1 MIPAVARRVA
11 AGAAVLGCAAI
22 PAPLLHQAL
31 AAAAGTL
38 FEAAPFV
45 LAVALWRGPLARR
58 AAALFGCGCGS
69 AAGPAAL
76 SLPAAG
82 LCWATFG
89 PVVALARFGVA
100 ALLHVRRG
108 RHPGK
113 SWDGAE
119 SPYDIDPLDQL
130 NAIALPAFGLAL
142 ATTVLQAVHPG
153 PSLGRA
159 PAFLVA
165 ILEGVAGL
173 VAGTFAPCCT
183 AAVALA
189 AMLRVTAPFASA
201 GLLVTAGLV
210 PARRLAPNRG
220 ARYDGRFGIA
230 LLGLAC
236 AVLALHG
243 GSGFVHPRLVP
254 LLWAALPAAFIA
266 ARARTTT
273 AARFGALV
281 PAAMLAALVLGSPPP
296 ESPIGS
302 ETLDALYAGEA
313 IAFTGLAEPIDGRTT
328 LVRYAITCCRAD
340 ASAVTL
346 PTNLHLR
353 LPRDTWIALRGT
365 IARDESGFY
374 ARATTWRRVQPPA
387 DPYLY
392 R

>member
-1 MIPAVARRVA
+1 MNLGVARRVA
-11 AGAAVLGCAAI
+11 AGAAVFGCAAI

-45 LAVALWRGPLARR
+45 LAVTLWRGPLARR
-58 AAALFGCGCGS
+58 SAALFGCGCGA

-89 PVVALARFGVA
+89 PVVALARFGAA
-100 ALLHVRRG
+100 ALLHARSGTHAG
-108 RHPGK
+108 RQRN
-113 SWDGAE
+113 DAE
-119 SPYDIDPLDQL
+119 SRDDPDPLEQL
-130 NAIALPAFGLAL
+130 GAIALPAFGLAL
-142 ATTVLQAVHPG
+142 ATAIVQSAHPG
-153 PSLGRA
+153 PTLGRA
-159 PAFLVA
+159 PAVLVA

-201 GLLVTAGLV
+201 GILVTAGLV
-210 PARRLAPNRG
+210 PARRPAPYRI

-230 LLGLAC
+230 LLGFGC
-236 AVLALHG
+236 AALALHG

-254 LLWAALPAAFIA
+254 LLWAAAPGAFIA
-266 ARARTTT
+266 ARARKATS
-273 AARFGALV
+273 ARFGALV

-296 ESPIGS
+296 DSPIGS
-302 ETLDALYAGEA
+302 ETLDGLYAGEPV
-313 IAFTGLAEPIDGRTT
+313 AFTGVAATINGRTT

-353 LPRDTWIALRGT
+353 LPRDTWLAFRGT

-374 ARATTWRRVQPPA
+374 ARATAWRRVQPPA